1 MDVSPDFHIR
11 TIFSHINHQ
20 AISFL
25 ADQFHTSGSSRIDA
39 EELSCMSFDDK
50 VLEIP
55 ATLPMLPVRDIV
67 VFPYMILPLFVGR
80 EASIRSVEDALSKN
94 RLIFLASQ
102 KEIAE
107 ENPSPESI
115 YTVGT
120 IAMIMRMRK
129 LSDGRVKILIQGVA
143 KGRVKNFVKT
153 DPSFEVAVEKIE
165 ETPVGSPSV
174 EFEALIRSAKEQIEK
189 IIALGR
195 VLSPDILLVLDDVS
209 DPGRLADLIASNLGI
224 KVQDAQKVL
233 ETFDPKER
241 LKLVNEILT
250 AELEVLQVQSKIKTG
265 SKDEMSKSQREY
277 FLREQMRQ
285 IKNELGEQDSKSEEI
300 EELREKVLNSG
311 MPTAVE
317 TEAMKQ
323 LHRLE
328 RMHPDASEASM
339 VRTYLDWMVDL
350 PWNKKSEDVIDLQIA
365 KKVLDEDHY
374 DLQKAKDRILEFLAV
389 RKLKQ
394 TIKGPILCFCGPPG
408 VGKTS
413 LGKSIARSM
422 GREYFRIALG
432 GVKDEAE
439 IRGHRRTYVGAMPG
453 KVVQALRQVKTN
465 NPVIVLD
472 EIDKL
477 GSDFRGDPSAAML
490 EVLDPEQNHA
500 FRDNYLNVDFDL
512 SNALFIATANVL
524 ENIPPALRDRMEVI
538 QLSGYTEN
546 DKLLIT
552 KAHLIDRQIEANG
565 ITKEN
570 IKFTDEGIEYLI
582 AHYTREAGLRNL
594 EREVGSVC
602 RKVAKMVVMGE
613 ATFVEV
619 TGKNIPELLGPPRFL
634 RDEKLHDS
642 QVGVV
647 TGLAWTQAGGEVL
660 LVEALKY
667 KGKGG
672 LVLTGQLGD
681 VMKESAHAAMTYAR
695 AHTEE
700 LGIPEDFFEKWD
712 IHIHLPA
719 GAIPKD
725 GPSAGVTLSTALLSL
740 MTDMPVR
747 HDIAM
752 TGEVTLQ
759 GRVLPVGGIREKCL
773 AALSQGITDIII
785 PFANQKDLAD
795 IPKEF
800 KEKMKFIFA
809 ENLDE
814 VFAVAFDKS
823 AKTQKKL
830 STAKAGK
837 KSKAPAAASAA

>member
-1 MDVSPDFHIR
+1 
-11 TIFSHINHQ
+11 
-20 AISFL
+20 
-25 ADQFHTSGSSRIDA
+25 
-39 EELSCMSFDDK
+39 MSFDDK

-80 EASIRSVEDALSKN
+80 DASIRSVEDALSKN

-107 ENPSPESI
+107 ENPSAESI

-143 KGRVKNFVKT
+143 KGRVKNFVKSS
-153 DPSFEVAVEKIE
+153 PSFEVEVEKIE
-165 ETPVGSPSV
+165 EIPVTSPGV
-174 EFEALIRSAKEQIEK
+174 EFEAMVRTAKEQIEK

-195 VLSPDILLVLDDVS
+195 VLSPDILLVLDDVT

-233 ETFDPKER
+233 ETADHKER
-241 LKLVNEILT
+241 LRLVNEIL
-250 AELEVLQVQSKIKTG
+250 ANELEVLQAQSKMRTG
-265 SKDEMSKSQREY
+265 TSGGPKDEASKSQREY

-285 IKNELGEQDSKSEEI
+285 IKSELGENDSKSEEM
-300 EELREKVLNSG
+300 EELREKVMAAG
-311 MPTAVE
+311 MPAPVE
-317 TEAMKQ
+317 TEALKQ

-350 PWNKKSEDVIDLQIA
+350 PWSKKSEDVIDLARA
-365 KKVLDEDHY
+365 KKILDEDHY
-374 DLQKAKDRILEFLAV
+374 DLQKAKDRVLEFLAV
-389 RKLKQ
+389 RKLK
-394 TIKGPILCFCGPPG
+394 TSIKGPILCFVGPPG

-453 KVVQALRQVKTN
+453 KVIQALRQVKHN

-490 EVLDPEQNHA
+490 EVLDPEQNHS

-552 KAHLIDRQIEANG
+552 KAHLVDRQIEANG

-570 IKFTDEGIEYLI
+570 IRFTDEGIQFLI
-582 AHYTREAGLRNL
+582 SHYTREAGLRNL
-594 EREVGSVC
+594 EREVGGVC

-619 TGKNIPELLGPPRFL
+619 TDKNLPDLLGPPRFL
-634 RDEKLHDS
+634 RDEKLQDS

-700 LGIPEDFFEKWD
+700 LSIPEDFFEKWD

-740 MTDMPVR
+740 MTDTPVR

-773 AALSQGITDIII
+773 AALSQGITDVII
-785 PFANQKDLAD
+785 PLPNQKDLAD

-800 KEKMKFIFA
+800 KEKMNFILV

-814 VFAVAFDKS
+814 VFAVAFDRNSKG
-823 AKTQKKL
+823 T
-830 STAKAGK
+830 K
-837 KSKAPAAASAA
+837 KSGSKGAKKAKGAAAASSAA

>member
-1 MDVSPDFHIR
+1 
-11 TIFSHINHQ
+11 
-20 AISFL
+20 
-25 ADQFHTSGSSRIDA
+25 
-39 EELSCMSFDDK
+39 MSFDDK
-50 VLEIP
+50 VLDIP

-80 EASIRSVEDALSKN
+80 EASIRSVEDALAKN

-102 KEIAE
+102 KDISE
-107 ENPSPESI
+107 ENPTQDSI

-143 KGRVKNFVKT
+143 KGRVKHYSKT
-153 DPSFEVAVEKIE
+153 SPSFEVAVEKIE
-165 ETPVGSPSV
+165 ENQTNKGNV
-174 EFEALIRSAKEQIEK
+174 EFEAMIRTAKEQIEK

-195 VLSPDILLVLDDVS
+195 ALSPDILLVLDDVS

-224 KVQDAQKVL
+224 KVPDAQKVL
-233 ETFDPKER
+233 ETLDHKER
-241 LKLVNEILT
+241 LKLVNEILSN
-250 AELEVLQVQSKIKTG
+250 ELEVLQVQQKIRSG
-265 SKDEMSKSQREY
+265 AQNEMSKTQREY

-285 IKNELGEQDSKSEEI
+285 IKNELGEADSKSEEI
-300 EELREKVLNSG
+300 EELREKIVTCG
-311 MPTAVE
+311 MPKTVE
-317 TEAMKQ
+317 TEALKQ

-350 PWNKKSEDVIDLQIA
+350 PWNKKSEDAIDLARARTI
-365 KKVLDEDHY
+365 LDDDHY

-389 RKLKQ
+389 RKLKNS
-394 TIKGPILCFCGPPG
+394 IKGPILCFCGPPG

-490 EVLDPEQNHA
+490 EVLDPEQNHS

-524 ENIPPALRDRMEVI
+524 ENIPPALRDRMEII
-538 QLSGYTEN
+538 QISGYTEN

-552 KAHLIDRQIEANG
+552 KAHLIDRQIESNG

-570 IKFTDEGIEYLI
+570 VRFTDEGIAYLI
-582 AHYTREAGLRNL
+582 SHYTREAGLRNL
-594 EREVGSVC
+594 EREVGSIC
-602 RKVAKMVVMGE
+602 RKIAKMVVLGE
-613 ATFVEV
+613 ASFVEV
-619 TGKNIPELLGPPRFL
+619 TDKNIPELLGPPRYI
-634 RDEKLHDS
+634 RDEKLHEA

-660 LVEALKY
+660 YVEALKY

-672 LVLTGQLGD
+672 LILTGQLGD
-681 VMKESAHAAMTYAR
+681 VMKESAHAAMAYAR
-695 AHTEE
+695 AHHAE
-700 LGIPEDFFEKWD
+700 LGIPDDFFDKWD
-712 IHIHLPA
+712 VHVHLPA

-725 GPSAGVTLSTALLSL
+725 GPSAGITMSTALLSL
-740 MTDMPVR
+740 MTDTPVR
-747 HDIAM
+747 HDVAM

-773 AALSQGITDIII
+773 AALSQGITEIII
-785 PFANQKDLAD
+785 PFANQKDLSD

-800 KEKMKFIFA
+800 KEKMNFIFA

-814 VFAVAFDKS
+814 VFAVAFDRSARTTS
-823 AKTQKKL
+823 AKKPHHPKVKKGKG
-830 STAKAGK
+830 TAAT
-837 KSKAPAAASAA
+837 AA